1 MQKIIRDIIAQN
13 FKDEKP
19 HFQIHKGIAIRF
31 GLASWAIIKQYF
43 KKKSNNDKEHYYSKR
58 KFLREPTRRRVVSVE
73 RRTKNFFI
81 FKGFF
86 KINK

>member
-1 MQKIIRDIIAQN
+1 MQKIIRDVIAQN

-31 GLASWAIIKQYF
+31 GLASWAIIKQYL

-58 KFLREPTRRRVVSVE
+58 KFLREPTRRRVVSVD
-73 RRTKNFFI
+73 RRTNNFLFLKV
-81 FKGFF
+81 FLK
-86 KINK
+86 

>member
-1 MQKIIRDIIAQN
+1 MQKIIRDVIAQN

-31 GLASWAIIKQYF
+31 GLASWAIIKQYL
-43 KKKSNNDKEHYYSKR
+43 KKKSNNDKSNNDKDYSKR

-73 RRTKNFFI
+73 RRTKNFLFLKV
-81 FKGFF
+81 F
-86 KINK
+86 